1 MTLILNTKP
10 YKLHLIQVYMPTTD
24 GDDQEIEELYNII
37 ENTMV
42 TLKLKGIVIVLGDFN
57 SNVGRPST
65 RHSGSLWP
73 GRPKRT
79 RQQMNTI
86 CY

>member
-1 MTLILNTKP
+1 
-10 YKLHLIQVYMPTTD
+10 MPTTD

-57 SNVGRPST
+57 SNVGRTTSDDHL
-65 RHSGSLWP
+65 RDIVG
-73 GRPKRT
+73 
-79 RQQMNTI
+79 
-86 CY
+86 CYGLGERNERGNR